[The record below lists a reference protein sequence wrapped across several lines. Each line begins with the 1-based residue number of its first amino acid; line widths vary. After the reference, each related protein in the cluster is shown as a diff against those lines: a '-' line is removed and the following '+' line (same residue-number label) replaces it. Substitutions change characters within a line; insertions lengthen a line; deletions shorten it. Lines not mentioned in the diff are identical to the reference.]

1 MNIFTWINPDA
12 VSTAAAALNAGT
24 DEIKEISILKKGM
37 TNRSFS
43 FRCRGKRYIMRIP
56 GEGTEYLVNRK
67 EEAEVYE
74 RIKGRNICD
83 RIVYLNPENGYKISE
98 YIEGARVCDTKC
110 DEDVRKCMEKL
121 REFHT
126 MGLEVRHEFHLWKQI
141 EFYESLRGD
150 MPSFYGDYAETK
162 AKVWSLAPFIEQ
174 CAGRKTLSHI
184 DAVPDNFMF
193 CMGENGKEEIRM
205 IDWEYAGMQDPHVDI
220 AMFAIYSLYGQKQ
233 VDRLIDL
240 YFEAKCGESTR
251 IKIYAYIAVCGLLWS
266 NWCEYK
272 RKLGVEFGEY
282 SLRQYS
288 YAKEYSAIVHEELK
302 KVGEWKIV

>member
-1 MNIFTWINPDA
+1 MNISTWINPDA
-12 VSTAAAALNAGT
+12 VSAAAAALNAET

-43 FRCRGKRYIMRIP
+43 FQCRGKRYIMRIP
-56 GEGTEYLVNRK
+56 GEGTEYLVNRR

-74 RIKGRNICD
+74 SIKGRDICD
-83 RIVYLNPENGYKISE
+83 KIVYLNPENGYKISE

-121 REFHT
+121 REFHA
-126 MGLEVRHEFHLWKQI
+126 MGLEVRHEFNLWKQI

-150 MPSFYGDYAETK
+150 VSSCYGDYAETK
-162 AKVWSLAPFIEQ
+162 AEVRSLTPFIEQ

-193 CMGENGKEEIRM
+193 CKGKNGKEEIRM

-220 AMFAIYSLYGQKQ
+220 AMFAIYSLYEQKQ
-233 VDRLIDL
+233 VDRLINL
-240 YFEAKCGESTR
+240 YFEGKCGER
-251 IKIYAYIAVCGLLWS
+251 IQIKIYAYIAVCGLLWS

-288 YAKEYSAIVHEELK
+288 YAKEYSAIVREELK
-302 KVGEWKIV
+302 KMGEFKIV